1 MKGNGSRHYSRMIVK
16 KRHPNHRLV
25 KSHRSYTVEEIAR
38 LFATHKNTVRL
49 WIKAGL
55 RTIDDRRPILI
66 LGHEL
71 ISFLR
76 ARRAKNKRPCAP
88 GQMYCV
94 RCRNPRL
101 PAAEMTQYR
110 PMSETIG
117 NLSAICPEC
126 NCFMHR
132 VISKAKLGEFLRKT
146 EITSP
151 QALQRLREFTQ
162 PSLNSDLRG
171 DV

>member
-1 MKGNGSRHYSRMIVK
+1 VK

-25 KSHRSYTVEEIAR
+25 KSHRNYAVEEIAR
-38 LFATHKNTVRL
+38 LFAMHKNTVRL

-55 RTIDDRRPILI
+55 ETIDDRRPMLI
-66 LGHEL
+66 LGHRL
-71 ISFLR
+71 ITFLK
-76 ARRAKNKRPCAP
+76 ARRAENKRRCSS

-94 RCRNPRL
+94 RCRSPKQ
-101 PAAEMTQYR
+101 PAGGMVEYKPINATM
-110 PMSETIG
+110 G

-132 VISKAKLGEFLRKT
+132 MISIAKLGEFLEKVEVT
-146 EITSP
+146 FP
-151 QALQRLREFTQ
+151 QALQQLREIIH

-171 DV
+171 DA